1 MTTIYNYNKNNR
13 KHSIVLSS
21 TKKYS
26 SRKKRKFQ
34 CFMNEAGEYIGYI
47 KLVILL
53 LIPFLMIGG
62 CWLMLFG
69 KNISLNYM
77 INNLKNEISQ
87 NQEELD
93 YLTEKSA
100 FITSSQEIE
109 EWAKDNDFIKVGHIS
124 YLNLINDNLAQR

>member
-21 TKKYS
+21 AKKYS
-26 SRKKRKFQ
+26 SRKKRKLQF
-34 CFMNEAGEYIGYI
+34 FMNEAGEYIGHI
-47 KLVILL
+47 KLIILL
-53 LIPFLMIGG
+53 LIPFLMIGS

-109 EWAKDNDFIKVGHIS
+109 EWAENNGFIKVGRIS

>member
-1 MTTIYNYNKNNR
+1 MTTIYNCNKNNR
-13 KHSIVLSS
+13 KHAIVLHSAR
-21 TKKYS
+21 KYS
-26 SRKKRKFQ
+26 SRKKRKLQ
-34 CFMNEAGEYIGYI
+34 CFINEAGEYIGHI

-53 LIPFLMIGG
+53 LIPFLMIGS
-62 CWLMLFG
+62 CWLVLFG

-77 INNLKNEISQ
+77 IHNLKNEISQ

-109 EWAKDNDFIKVGHIS
+109 EWARDNGFIKVGHIS
-124 YLNLINDNLAQR
+124 YLNLMNDNLAQK

>member
-1 MTTIYNYNKNNR
+1 MTTIYNCNKDNR
-13 KHSIVLSS
+13 KHSMVLGPVR
-21 TKKYS
+21 KYS
-26 SRKKRKFQ
+26 SRKKRKLRGFI
-34 CFMNEAGEYIGYI
+34 NEAGEYIGHI

-77 INNLKNEISQ
+77 IHSLKNEISQ

-93 YLTEKSA
+93 YLTEKST
-100 FITSSQEIE
+100 FITSSLEIE
-109 EWAKDNDFIKVGHIS
+109 EWAKDNDFIKVEHIS

>member
-13 KHSIVLSS
+13 KDSIVLSS
-21 TKKYS
+21 AKKYS
-26 SRKKRKFQ
+26 SRKKRKLQ
-34 CFMNEAGEYIGYI
+34 CFINEAGECLGHI

-53 LIPFLMIGG
+53 LIPFLIIGG
-62 CWLMLFG
+62 YWLMIFG

-77 INNLKNEISQ
+77 IYNLKNEISQ

-109 EWAKDNDFIKVGHIS
+109 EWAKDNGFIKVEHIS

>member
-13 KHSIVLSS
+13 KHSIVLGSDRKHS
-21 TKKYS
+21 F
-26 SRKKRKFQ
+26 RKKRKLQ
-34 CFMNEAGEYIGYI
+34 CFINEAGEYIGHI
-47 KLVILL
+47 KLIILL
-53 LIPFLMIGG
+53 LIPFLMIGS

-77 INNLKNEISQ
+77 IHNLKDEISQ

-93 YLTEKSA
+93 YLTEESA

-109 EWAKDNDFIKVGHIS
+109 EWAKDNDFIKVDNIS
-124 YLNLINDNLAQR
+124 YLNLMNDNLAQR

>member
-21 TKKYS
+21 AKRYS
-26 SRKKRKFQ
+26 SRKKRKLQF
-34 CFMNEAGEYIGYI
+34 FMNEAGEYIGHI
-47 KLVILL
+47 KLIILL
-53 LIPFLMIGG
+53 LIPFLMIGS

-109 EWAKDNDFIKVGHIS
+109 EWAENNGFIKVGRIS
-124 YLNLINDNLAQR
+124 YLNLINDNLVQR